1 MSMPAREPEPVPEL
15 DAGDALR
22 GVVNQLTI
30 NGERMSVIVP
40 GSVIEALGTL
50 AEILRSAQLAGYL
63 PPLLRQAIPWAK
75 PLPDGELQQ
84 FVSDLADAAA
94 GSNRAPERLAEVHRR
109 WLATAEAY
117 ADPAILAALTAE
129 PADLGPV
136 PEPTG

>member
-1 MSMPAREPEPVPEL
+1 MSMPAREPEAAPEL
-15 DAGDALR
+15 DAWEALR
-22 GVVNQLTI
+22 GVVNQLYI
-30 NGERMSVIVP
+30 NGEQMTVIIP

-63 PPLLRQAIPWAK
+63 PPLLRQAIPWAR
-75 PLPDGELQQ
+75 PLPDNELQQ

-94 GSNRAPERLAEVHRR
+94 SSSRAPERLAEVHRR

-129 PADLGPV
+129 PADCGPV
-136 PEPTG
+136 PEPAG